1 MAVLFYLSDVEAD
14 GGATTI
20 RPGSS
25 AAGHAEAGHDVKL
38 SGRRGSAAFV
48 AGGVMHAS
56 GALAS
61 GPPRPLVVLHFAT
74 TSLYSSNVGSA
85 LPTFKSYL
93 GRRDFDS
100 RLLAAERRDAVR
112 SISEFQHIEDVDA
125 LDSHNYI
132 CHNCIGHNYIGHN
145 YIGHNYRYARSASSS
160 T

>member
-38 SGRRGSAAFV
+38 SGRRGSAAFI

-61 GPPRPLVVLHFAT
+61 GLPRPLVVLHFAT

-112 SISEFQHIEDVDA
+112 SISKKKTIKT
-125 LDSHNYI
+125 I
-132 CHNCIGHNYIGHN
+132 
-145 YIGHNYRYARSASSS
+145 
-160 T
+160 